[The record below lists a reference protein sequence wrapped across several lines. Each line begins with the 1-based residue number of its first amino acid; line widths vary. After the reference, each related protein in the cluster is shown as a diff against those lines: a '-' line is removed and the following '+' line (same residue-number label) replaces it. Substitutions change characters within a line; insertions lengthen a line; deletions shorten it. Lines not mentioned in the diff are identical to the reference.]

1 MAKIYHQ
8 SHKPILKFTTHHG
21 TEIIA
26 DLSAGLKM
34 MEEDFNQRKEELMFK
49 QMLEG
54 YMPKTKEEAMKMKY
68 EGGKQ
73 S

>member
-1 MAKIYHQ
+1 MAQIKH
-8 SHKPILKFTTHHG
+8 HNRKPILKFKTAYG

-54 YMPKTKEEAMKMKY
+54 YMPKTKEEAMRMKY
-68 EGGKQ
+68 EGGQ
-73 S
+73 